1 MTLDVAI
8 SGGSEGPTAVG
19 LVRPTVE
26 LKLLVK
32 GSKHLLVL
40 IVFFIFYIW

>member
-26 LKLLVK
+26 LKLLQAPSCINCVF
-32 GSKHLLVL
+32 HFLYLVML
-40 IVFFIFYIW
+40 